1 MESCV
6 SLGESELNRPISGP
20 QQVGF
25 AARIVCED
33 NFLTSLGL
41 KEGRRVS
48 SVFNAGYPHG
58 GGSQTHRD
66 RRSPFRGHMVEVEQ
80 ASKMPVTS
88 GSVLPTRA

>member
-48 SVFNAGYPHG
+48 SVFNAGYPHQE
-58 GGSQTHRD
+58 SMD
-66 RRSPFRGHMVEVEQ
+66 AYEVELQ
-80 ASKMPVTS
+80 GAEEQSFET
-88 GSVLPTRA
+88 A